1 MIDVCFKMLKTQIQ
15 FNSCVFVKTNNF
27 KKKESS
33 SSKMTTKVS
42 WLIIFICILPSFF
55 SLSSKSNE
63 INARD
68 PHPIV
73 SVQPRHV
80 HLAIAEDNKDLSVSW
95 STINKTEE
103 SVVLVYSKGRE
114 LKFVGQSVKFV
125 DGGKKRAT
133 QWIHKVLVSGLP
145 PNTTYRY
152 RVGSDMGWSDVFS
165 MKTLP
170 SGITYHL

>member
-1 MIDVCFKMLKTQIQ
+1 MLKTQIQ

-33 SSKMTTKVS
+33 SAKMTNRVP
-42 WLIIFICILPSFF
+42 WLTIFICFLPSSF
-55 SLSSKSNE
+55 SFSSKSNE

-125 DGGKKRAT
+125 DGGEKKAT
-133 QWIHKVLVSGLP
+133 QWIHKVPVIGLA

-152 RVGSDMGWSDVFS
+152 RVGSDLGWSDVFN
-165 MKTLP
+165 MQTLP